1 VKITRPDT
9 TSMILTAA
17 CVIGIV
23 VLALFHVAIPD
34 VLTFVAMGALGIG
47 GGTAL
52 NTGSTATTAT
62 AADSAAQRIAESL
75 TSLEQLIGGARRASS
90 APAAA
95 RPPAPASPIPTQAG
109 PVAATPNGVPAR

>member
-1 VKITRPDT
+1 MRVTRPDT
-9 TSMILTAA
+9 TSMILTAV
-17 CVIGIV
+17 CVVGIV
-23 VLALFHVAIPD
+23 LLAILNVPIPD

-52 NTGSTATTAT
+52 NTSTSSS
-62 AADSAAQRIAESL
+62 DSAAGRIAESL
-75 TSLEQLIGGARRASS
+75 ASLEQLIGGARRASS

-109 PVAATPNGVPAR
+109 PSAAAPAGAAAR